1 MSTSRHLIITILVCF
16 LILVAGCTVRDTK
29 VVDSPSMPARLT
41 LESMVLAPSDIPQ
54 NFTLVESRA
63 KNSTDVGTL
72 ALSLGWQQGYV
83 VRYIRSPEGGPD
95 NSEILH
101 TITLYPEKNIPAI
114 TELIERQE
122 RSDSN
127 MTFSNLS
134 SPSLGNYSH
143 AFSGKENVR
152 IINKS
157 DNVFLLYYDPA
168 QETIQQDFI
177 EIIFSKGDI
186 LEIIRLTGP
195 GTGLESDFSTLSL
208 LAQKAYSKIP

>member
-1 MSTSRHLIITILVCF
+1 MSTCRHLIITILVCF
-16 LILVAGCTVRDTK
+16 LILAAGCTVRNTTTGNP
-29 VVDSPSMPARLT
+29 PSKTARLPF
-41 LESMVLAPSDIPQ
+41 ESLVLTPSDVPP

-63 KNSTDVGTL
+63 KNVTEVGNL
-72 ALSLGWQQGYV
+72 AISLGWQQGYV
-83 VRYIRSPEGGPD
+83 VRYARSPKGVSG

-101 TITLYPEKNIPAI
+101 TIVLYPEKNIPAI
-114 TELIERQE
+114 AELIERQE

-143 AFSGKENVR
+143 AFSGKENLR

-157 DNVFLLYYDPA
+157 DNVFLLEYDSTR
-168 QETIQQDFI
+168 ETIQQDFI

-195 GTGLESDFSTLSL
+195 ESDFSTLSS
-208 LAQKAYSKIP
+208 LAQKAYNKIP

>member
-1 MSTSRHLIITILVCF
+1 MSTPRHLIITILVCF
-16 LILVAGCTVRDTK
+16 LIMAAGCTVRDIKGVNTE
-29 VVDSPSMPARLT
+29 STPARLP
-41 LESMVLAPSDIPQ
+41 LESMVLTPSDVPQ

-63 KNSTDVGTL
+63 KNATDVGNL

-83 VRYIRSPEGGPD
+83 VRYARSPDGRSG
-95 NSEILH
+95 SAEILH
-101 TITLYPEKNIPAI
+101 TIALYPGKNIPAVA
-114 TELIERQE
+114 ELIERQE
-122 RSDSN
+122 RSDNN

-143 AFSGKENVR
+143 AFSGKETVQ

-157 DNVFLLYYDPA
+157 DNVFLLEYDSA
-168 QETIQQDFI
+168 KETIQQDFI

-195 GTGLESDFSTLSL
+195 GSDFSTLSH
-208 LAQKAYSKIP
+208 LAQKAYSKIR

>member
-1 MSTSRHLIITILVCF
+1 MSTPQHLIITILVSL
-16 LILVAGCTVRDTK
+16 LILAAGCTVRDIKRVNTE
-29 VVDSPSMPARLT
+29 STPAPLP
-41 LESMVLAPSDIPQ
+41 LESMVLTPSDVPQ

-63 KNSTDVGTL
+63 KNATDVGNL

-83 VRYIRSPEGGPD
+83 VRYASSSEGRSG
-95 NSEILH
+95 SAEILH
-101 TITLYPEKNIPAI
+101 TIALYPEKNIPAVA
-114 TELIERQE
+114 EGIERQE
-122 RSDSN
+122 RSDNN
-127 MTFSNLS
+127 MTFSDLS

-143 AFSGKENVR
+143 AFSGKETVR

-157 DNVFLLYYDPA
+157 DDVFLLEYDSA
-168 QETIQQDFI
+168 KETIQRDFI

-195 GTGLESDFSTLSL
+195 GSDFSTLSC

>member
-1 MSTSRHLIITILVCF
+1 MSTPRHLIITILVCLLF
-16 LILVAGCTVRDTK
+16 LAAGCTVRDIKRVNTE
-29 VVDSPSMPARLT
+29 STPAPLP
-41 LESMVLAPSDIPQ
+41 LESMVLTPSDVPQ

-63 KNSTDVGTL
+63 KNATDVGNL

-83 VRYIRSPEGGPD
+83 VRYASSSEGRSG
-95 NSEILH
+95 SAEILH
-101 TITLYPEKNIPAI
+101 TIALYPEKNIPAVA
-114 TELIERQE
+114 ERIERQE
-122 RSDSN
+122 CSDNN
-127 MTFSNLS
+127 MTFSDLS

-143 AFSGKENVR
+143 AFSGKERVR

-157 DNVFLLYYDPA
+157 DDVFLLEYDSA
-168 QETIQQDFI
+168 KETIQRDFI

-195 GTGLESDFSTLSL
+195 GSDFSTLSC

>member
-16 LILVAGCTVRDTK
+16 LILAAGCTVRDTK
-29 VVDSPSMPARLT
+29 AINSLSTPARLP
-41 LESMVLAPSDIPQ
+41 LESLVLTPSDVPQ

-63 KNSTDVGTL
+63 KNASEVGNL
-72 ALSLGWQQGYV
+72 ARSLGWQQGYV
-83 VRYIRSPEGGPD
+83 VRYARSPEGVSG
-95 NSEILH
+95 NAEILH
-101 TITLYPEKNIPAI
+101 TIVLYPEKNIPAI
-114 TELIERQE
+114 ADLIERQE

-134 SPSLGNYSH
+134 SPALGNYSH
-143 AFSGKENVR
+143 AFSGKENIR

-157 DNVFLLYYDPA
+157 DNVFLLEYDSTR
-168 QETIQQDFI
+168 ETIQQDFI

-195 GTGLESDFSTLSL
+195 GSDFSTLSS
-208 LAQKAYSKIP
+208 LAQKAYSKTP

>member
-16 LILVAGCTVRDTK
+16 LILAAGCTVRDTK
-29 VVDSPSMPARLT
+29 VVNSPSTPARLP
-41 LESMVLAPSDIPQ
+41 LESLVLNPSDVPQ

-63 KNSTDVGTL
+63 KNATEVGNL
-72 ALSLGWQQGYV
+72 ARSLGWQQGYV
-83 VRYIRSPEGGPD
+83 MRYARSPEGVSGIA
-95 NSEILH
+95 EILH
-101 TITLYPEKNIPAI
+101 TIVQYPEKNIPAI
-114 TELIERQE
+114 AELIERQE
-122 RSDSN
+122 RSESN

-152 IINKS
+152 KINKS
-157 DNVFLLYYDPA
+157 DNVFLLEYDSTR
-168 QETIQQDFI
+168 ETIQQDFI

-195 GTGLESDFSTLSL
+195 GSDLSTLSS